1 MNSPSNRGS
10 QKLSRTNSILV
21 LEKVQPERSKSLENL
36 SPAKA
41 ERANMDAEYK
51 FQHSNGDRFWG
62 IDKERHRMLQ
72 DLGNMTREDSLSHDQ
87 EKYYKA
93 MEVRQKW
100 DRGASQYT

>member
-1 MNSPSNRGS
+1 
-10 QKLSRTNSILV
+10 
-21 LEKVQPERSKSLENL
+21 
-36 SPAKA
+36 
-41 ERANMDAEYK
+41 MDAEYK

-100 DRGASQYT
+100 DQEHHNILKEKAMVNALEENDRRAQYMRAFFQSTSSALL